1 MGIEINIRVTAYL
14 KFVCPKK
21 TEYGASS
28 IACCGKSQEG
38 KFCQSCG
45 KKIEFRSYSVQVDAV
60 DQSEIRDEIEEA
72 LCHLSD
78 CSEAL
83 PDDGCDVWYP
93 NDAGV
98 IDEET
103 PGYYEIT
110 DRMIAAQKKKIVRLY
125 AEQIAVLAKH
135 YGAQPEVC
143 FGMLVWS
150 A

>member
-14 KFVCPKK
+14 KFVCPKR
-21 TEYGASS
+21 TEYGMSP
-28 IACCGKSQEG
+28 IACCGKRHDG

-45 KKIEFRSYSVQVDAV
+45 QKIELRSYSMQVDAV
-60 DQSEIRDEIEEA
+60 EQRAIQDEIKEA
-72 LCHLSD
+72 LCHLTD

-83 PDDGCDVWYP
+83 PDDGSDIWYP

-103 PGYYEIT
+103 PGYYQIT
-110 DRMIAAQKKKIVRLY
+110 EVMIAEQKTKIVRLY
-125 AEQIAVLAKH
+125 SEQIAVLTKH
-135 YGAQPEVC
+135 YGSQPEVC

>member
-1 MGIEINIRVTAYL
+1 MGSEIHIRVTAYL

-21 TEYGASS
+21 TEYGASP

-60 DQSEIRDEIEEA
+60 DQIEIRDEIEEA
-72 LCHLSD
+72 LCHLND

-83 PDDGCDVWYP
+83 PDDGFDIWYP

-103 PGYYEIT
+103 PGHYQIT
-110 DRMIAAQKKKIVRLY
+110 EGMIAGQKTTIVRLY

-135 YGAQPEVC
+135 YGSQPEVC